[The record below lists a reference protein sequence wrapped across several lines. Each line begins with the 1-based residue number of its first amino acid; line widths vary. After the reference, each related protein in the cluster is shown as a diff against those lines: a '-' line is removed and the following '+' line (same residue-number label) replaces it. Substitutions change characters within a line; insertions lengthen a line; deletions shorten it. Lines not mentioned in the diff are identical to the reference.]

1 METKPKDTNVEVYA
15 APPRPT
21 INRFHSTSWETLSK
35 EYPRLGALANFFPVA
50 ILVKYISLTKDVLV
64 GSKRTP
70 QIILQFYNAFITAL
84 NKVDELFCFL
94 VITEGI
100 DVLIKRYKSHSG
112 TSIIW
117 ILMVFFIDY
126 LANIVNHVLRLVMSK
141 YHINKS
147 ETSKLDAASAA
158 TAGATDEQH
167 KVPQEKP
174 LKLGDEELPHLTE
187 LLNTTKSTLPR
198 VSELRDFVIRDTFQ
212 RDYITLI
219 KDKAN
224 SVIEPRKEQAFT
236 LVKPAYDSAMD
247 TVRSVT
253 TRYEANL
260 NEENSSIPRAL
271 YTTGLQLGTRT
282 VRSWSD
288 SLFPIKTE

>member
-1 METKPKDTNVEVYA
+1 METKPNDTSVEAYA
-15 APPRPT
+15 QAHGPN
-21 INRFHSTSWETLSK
+21 INRFHSTTWKTLTE
-35 EYPRLGALANFFPVA
+35 EYPRLGAITNFFPVA
-50 ILVKYISLTKDVLV
+50 ILVKYISLTKDVFV
-64 GSKRTP
+64 GNKRTP
-70 QIILQFYNAFITAL
+70 QIILRLYNASVSAANRI
-84 NKVDELFCFL
+84 DELFCFL

-100 DVLIKRYKSHSG
+100 DVLVKRYKSHPG
-112 TSIIW
+112 TSILW

-126 LANIVNHVLRLVMSK
+126 LANIVNHVLRMIMSK
-141 YHINKS
+141 YRVNKS
-147 ETSKLDAASAA
+147 EPAQLDAASEAA
-158 TAGATDEQH
+158 DEQQ

-187 LLNTTKSTLPR
+187 LLNTTKSTLPH
-198 VSELRDFVIRDTFQ
+198 VSEIRDFVIRDTFP

-219 KDKAN
+219 RDKAN

-271 YTTGLQLGTRT
+271 YTTGLELGTRT

-288 SLFPIKTE
+288 TLFPIKTE